1 MLHRL
6 RAGRYWAFLDR
17 GVRRGVS
24 RNESAQI
31 EWLLCGT
38 QPGPAMTARRRQCR
52 KTVTGDIQLRGFRRC
67 GECLTTNRV
76 MSGARPI
83 TNSSRTDCRASTNG
97 RSTCGVE
104 LAMMAIESRPP
115 GLVAKYA
122 VSASVPVNLTRH
134 CANAAQNP

>member
-1 MLHRL
+1 M
-6 RAGRYWAFLDR
+6 ACA
-17 GVRRGVS
+17 
-24 RNESAQI
+24 RNERIKAQVEGGHYTNDSEYI
-31 EWLLCGT
+31 RDL
-38 QPGPAMTARRRQCR
+38 
-52 KTVTGDIQLRGFRRC
+52 DIQLRGFRRC

-115 GLVAKYA
+115 GLVARYA
-122 VSASVPVNLTRH
+122 ADNVADQSQAIQRH
-134 CANAAQNP
+134 VALRAES